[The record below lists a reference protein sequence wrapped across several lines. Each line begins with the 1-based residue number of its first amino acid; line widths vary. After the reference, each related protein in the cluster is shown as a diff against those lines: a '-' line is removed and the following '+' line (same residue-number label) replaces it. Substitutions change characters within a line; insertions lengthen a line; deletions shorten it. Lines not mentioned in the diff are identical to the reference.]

1 VEEFEM
7 RALIVDDSRFVRDYL
22 RGLLE
27 EKGIECE
34 EAADGRDGL
43 NHMHDGAPFDL
54 ALVDWNM
61 PIMDGLD
68 MLKNLRAEGYDD
80 VKVMMVTTEA
90 EDDFIIRSLDAGA
103 DEYLMKPFDNEAL
116 TEKLAMLGFMEA

>member
-1 VEEFEM
+1 M
-7 RALIVDDSRFVRDYL
+7 RALIVDDSRFVRGYL

-34 EAADGRDGL
+34 EAADGQAGL
-43 NHMHDGAPFDL
+43 DRLHSEIPFDL

-61 PIMDGLD
+61 PVMNGLE
-68 MLKNLRAEGYDD
+68 MLKALRAEGLSS

-90 EDDFIIRSLDAGA
+90 ENDFITRALDAGA
-103 DEYLMKPFDNEAL
+103 DEYLMKPFDEEAL
-116 TEKLAMLGFMEA
+116 SEKLAMLGVEAA

>member
-1 VEEFEM
+1 M
-7 RALIVDDSRFVRDYL
+7 RALIVDDSLFVRGFL

-34 EAADGRDGL
+34 EAADGKAGMEQLNAGL
-43 NHMHDGAPFDL
+43 PFDL

-61 PIMDGLD
+61 PVMNGLE
-68 MLKNLRAEGYDD
+68 MLQQLRAQGLAN

-90 EDDFIIRSLDAGA
+90 ENDFILRALDAGA
-103 DEYLMKPFDNEAL
+103 DEYLMKPFDDEAL
-116 TEKLAMLGFMEA
+116 TEKLAMLGLMEA

>member
-1 VEEFEM
+1 M

-34 EAADGRDGL
+34 EAADGREGL
-43 NHMHDGAPFDL
+43 NHLYKGVPFDL

-61 PIMDGLD
+61 PVMDGLN
-68 MLKNLRAEGYDD
+68 MLKNLRAEGYDEM
-80 VKVMMVTTEA
+80 KVMMVTTEGA
-90 EDDFIIRSLDAGA
+90 DDFILRSLDAGA

-116 TEKLAMLGFMEA
+116 TEKLAMLGFAEA

>member
-1 VEEFEM
+1 M
-7 RALIVDDSRFVRDYL
+7 RALIVDDSRFVRDFL

-34 EAADGRDGL
+34 EAADGRAGL
-43 NHMHDGAPFDL
+43 TQLHQCDPFDL

-61 PIMDGLD
+61 PVMDGFD
-68 MLKNLRAEGYDD
+68 MLRHMRAEGYED

-90 EDDFIIRSLDAGA
+90 ENDFIVRALDAGA
-103 DEYLMKPFDNEAL
+103 DEYMMKPFDDEAL
-116 TEKLAMLGFMEA
+116 TEKLAMLGLVEA